1 VTEQRTPAVAP
12 EQAAADALEQIRAAC
27 RMLLESNAVFLVNF
41 AVRTLAEVRACE
53 TQLPSLEPPSHLV
66 DVE

>member
-1 VTEQRTPAVAP
+1 MRKSAGVSIE
-12 EQAAADALEQIRAAC
+12 EKAAAEALAHIRAAC
-27 RMLLESNAVFLVNF
+27 GKLLESNAAVLVNF

-53 TQLPSLEPPSHLV
+53 TQLPESGPPSHLV